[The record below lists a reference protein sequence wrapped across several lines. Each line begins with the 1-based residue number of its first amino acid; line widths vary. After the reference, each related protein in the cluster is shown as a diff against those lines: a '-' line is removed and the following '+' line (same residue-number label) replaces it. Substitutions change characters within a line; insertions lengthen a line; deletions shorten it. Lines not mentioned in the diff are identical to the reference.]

1 MTASDLVALEQRIAR
16 ERQFLSFP
24 SRPWMRPT
32 AAAGEHVYDVIIVG
46 GGQSGLAAAYG
57 LIRENVSNILV
68 LDRNAPGREGPWKTF
83 ARMITL
89 RTPKMVSGLDF
100 GNPSLTPQ
108 AWYEAQWGADAW
120 QRLVRMPRE
129 QWQDYLDWY
138 RRVLELPV
146 RNGVSVTG
154 FAGDGDRVRV
164 QTADGAHL
172 LARKVILCTG
182 LDGSGEWTVP
192 KIISEAL
199 PRNRYA
205 HSGEEIDFAA
215 LAGQRIGVLG
225 NGASAFDNAATAL
238 EHGAAK
244 VTLCLR
250 KPVFPRINVH
260 KWMETS
266 GFLGHYWTL
275 PNEAR
280 WRFMRYITG
289 MSQPPPQDTLWRCVN
304 FPQFSIETGAGWLSA
319 RLDGDD
325 VVVETAKGPMRFDFL
340 ICGTGISSNP
350 ATRPELAAL
359 APSIALWNDV
369 FTPAPGEE
377 DPYLGAAPYLGPGYQ
392 FTEKTPGE
400 APVLARIHNFT
411 YGATLSMG
419 LSASSI
425 SGMKFGLPRLIQGVV
440 GDLFREDLAY
450 QVESLH
456 AYRDPDIDTLALPED
471 RSLVPVVD
479 VRRAVV

>member
-1 MTASDLVALEQRIAR
+1 MLLELEQRIAR
-16 ERQFLSFP
+16 ERQFLTFP
-24 SRPWMRPT
+24 SREWMPKSSSKD
-32 AAAGEHVYDVIIVG
+32 GHVYDVIIVG

-57 LIRENVSNILV
+57 LIRENVTNIVV
-68 LDRNAPGREGPWKTF
+68 LDRSEPGREGPWKTF

-108 AWYEAQWGADAW
+108 AWYEAQWGAGAW
-120 QRLVRMPRE
+120 KRLVRMPRE

-138 RRVLELPV
+138 RRVLNLPV
-146 RNGVSVTG
+146 RNRVNVSGLV
-154 FAGDGDRVRV
+154 GDGSRV
-164 QTADGAHL
+164 QVETAGGTHL

-182 LDGSGEWTVP
+182 LDGSGEWTIP
-192 KIISEAL
+192 NCISVAL
-199 PRNRYA
+199 PKSRYA
-205 HSGEEIDFAA
+205 HTAEEINFAA
-215 LAGQRIGVLG
+215 LAGKRVGVLG

-238 EHGAAK
+238 ENGAQA

-250 KPVFPRINVH
+250 KPNFPRINAH

-266 GFLGHYWTL
+266 GFLAHYWTL

-304 FPQFSIETGAGWLSA
+304 FPQFSMEVGAGWNGA
-319 RLDGDD
+319 RLDGED
-325 VVVETAKGPMRFDFL
+325 VVVETAKGSMRFDFL

-359 APSIALWNDV
+359 APQIATWNDV
-369 FTPAPGEE
+369 FTPPKGEE
-377 DPYLGAAPYLGPGYQ
+377 DPYLGSAPYLGPGFQ
-392 FTEKTPGE
+392 FTEKTTGA
-400 APVLARIHNFT
+400 APVLTRIHNFT

-419 LSASSI
+419 LSAASI
-425 SGMKFGLPRLIQGVV
+425 SGMKYGLPRLIQGVV

-450 QVESLH
+450 HIESLH
-456 AYRDPDIDTLALPED
+456 AFSEPDITTLDLPED
-471 RSLVPVVD
+471 RSLIPVAS
-479 VRRAVV
+479 VRHAAG